1 MTLFDIIT
9 DIVVIDGIGFPRYPR
24 YSEPAVWEEI
34 VTERTTVSEDEL
46 PPAIRQK
53 LARKSSNYNFS
64 KTIDDDTTVIERK
77 VSEEYVREQARKF
90 NRPIKRG

>member
-1 MTLFDIIT
+1 MLR
-9 DIVVIDGIGFPRYPR
+9 G
-24 YSEPAVWEEI
+24 VWVET
-34 VTERTTVSEDEL
+34 VTERRTISESEL
-46 PPAIRQK
+46 PPAIREK

-90 NRPIKRG
+90 NRPIKKNL